1 MRKDGL
7 KAKEKSG
14 QVMRFRAKMISHR
27 VSFLLKL
34 KIIEMYLFICFF
46 ILLIEIEGR

>member
-1 MRKDGL
+1 LRKDGL

-27 VSFLLKL
+27 VSFLLKV
-34 KIIEMYLFICFF
+34 IEIYLFVC
-46 ILLIEIEGR
+46 LLIEIEGR